1 MTMVKQIGKYLN
13 AYVANGVAPA
23 YKQKSY
29 GKYKLSK
36 LLIKYI
42 CNVHNYITY
51 ANMGILY
58 TNMFSNSIIR
68 SGVAFSSIGNHL

>member
-1 MTMVKQIGKYLN
+1 MPYCNFSPIEQMMMLKQNGKYLKV
-13 AYVANGVAPA
+13 YMANGVAPE

-42 CNVHNYITY
+42 
-51 ANMGILY
+51 
-58 TNMFSNSIIR
+58 
-68 SGVAFSSIGNHL
+68 

>member
-1 MTMVKQIGKYLN
+1 MMMVKKIGKYLKV
-13 AYVANGVAPA
+13 YMVNGVAPE

-42 CNVHNYITY
+42 
-51 ANMGILY
+51 
-58 TNMFSNSIIR
+58 
-68 SGVAFSSIGNHL
+68 

>member
-1 MTMVKQIGKYLN
+1 MKQMMMVKQIGKYLK
-13 AYVANGVAPA
+13 AYMANGVAPE

-42 CNVHNYITY
+42 CNVRLQIYVHMSEY
-51 ANMGILY
+51 G
-58 TNMFSNSIIR
+58 
-68 SGVAFSSIGNHL
+68 

>member
-1 MTMVKQIGKYLN
+1 MTVKQSGEYLKE
-13 AYVANGVAPA
+13 YVANGVAPE

-42 CNVHNYITY
+42 
-51 ANMGILY
+51 
-58 TNMFSNSIIR
+58 
-68 SGVAFSSIGNHL
+68 

>member
-1 MTMVKQIGKYLN
+1 MKTYCNASPVEQMMMVRKDGKYLK
-13 AYVANGVAPA
+13 AYVANGVAPE

-42 CNVHNYITY
+42 
-51 ANMGILY
+51 
-58 TNMFSNSIIR
+58 
-68 SGVAFSSIGNHL
+68 

>member
-1 MTMVKQIGKYLN
+1 MMIVRESGKYLK
-13 AYVANGVAPA
+13 AYMANGVAPE

-42 CNVHNYITY
+42 
-51 ANMGILY
+51 
-58 TNMFSNSIIR
+58 
-68 SGVAFSSIGNHL
+68 